1 MRGGTILRVDLTTGS
16 VTKEPTAQYD
26 RLWMGGRGF
35 NARILYEDVG
45 PEVNPFDPEN
55 IIMFSVG
62 PFTGTM
68 VPGSG
73 RTEIA
78 AKSPTTGLQGMSN
91 MGGFWG
97 PELKWAGYDSLIIM
111 GKAPKPVYLAI
122 DNDDVQIRDAL
133 HLWGKDTYETP
144 VAIRADL
151 GDPDTEVA
159 CIGRAGENQVVYA
172 TIQNRLG
179 NAAGRTGMGA
189 VMGSKNL
196 KAIAVRGTKGVSIA
210 EPERFLEL
218 CMDAFEVQKPFL
230 ANPQTVQ
237 AVGNDPP
244 SWALVLGNYEATEWE
259 EQKSLRG
266 GHEPF
271 WKEHKN
277 RLGDGKIGC
286 FNCQIRCS
294 DYYDLPEFGTL
305 VASCNVY
312 ASTMWVLK
320 DPDFK
325 SWYAFST
332 TCQREGIDAM
342 TVSRMLA
349 WAMELREKGKI
360 TNKDT
365 DGIPLDWGNGEAII
379 RMVEKIARREGF
391 GDVLASTVHE
401 ARDRIGRDVDEALN
415 IKGAPLGGTNLVNWR
430 PRGLAAAISPRGGD
444 EYRTRYGSF
453 DYLGGKRSGMTGMS
467 SPDSWEAKAAMSII
481 KKASAKGEEQDED
494 SGITQ
499 FDYKARGG
507 LAALAHK
514 MVAVSDMLGQCRW
527 NTIFLNAGI
536 SIEFQANAM
545 SAGEGRKTTIDDL
558 LEAGSR
564 VAAQERAFAVR
575 EGVTRADD
583 TLPKQLFNLQ
593 MPGTWPEDKMDPEE
607 FEQMKDEYYEAMG
620 WDVKTGAP
628 TSMTLESLEL
638 SDVAAELERLDK
650 LPKGET
656 YDKSTKGLNERKKK
670 RPDRTTRS

>member
-1 MRGGTILRVDLTTGS
+1 M
-16 VTKEPTAQYD
+16 
-26 RLWMGGRGF
+26 
-35 NARILYEDVG
+35 YE
-45 PEVNPFDPEN
+45 EVNPEVTPLDPQN
-55 IIMFSVG
+55 VLVFSAG

-73 RTEIA
+73 RTEVA
-78 AKSPTTGLQGMSN
+78 SKSPATGIQGMSN
-91 MGGFWG
+91 MGGYWG
-97 PELKWAGYDSLIIM
+97 PQLKYAGYDSLIIV

-122 DNDDVQIRDAL
+122 DNDEVEIRDAS
-133 HLWGKDTYETP
+133 HLWGRDTYETP
-144 VAIRADL
+144 IAIRKEL
-151 GDPDTEVA
+151 NDPDTEVA
-159 CIGRAGENQVVYA
+159 CIGRGGENQVVYA

-189 VMGSKNL
+189 VMGSKSL

-218 CMDAFEVQKPFL
+218 CMEAFEVQKPFL
-230 ANPQTVQ
+230 ANPETVQ

-294 DYYDLPEFGTL
+294 NYYDLPQLGTL

-312 ASTMWVLK
+312 TSTMWVLK
-320 DPDFK
+320 DPDFA

-332 TCQREGIDAM
+332 ACQREGIDAM
-342 TVSRMLA
+342 SVSRMLA
-349 WAMELREKGKI
+349 WAMDLYENGKI
-360 TNKDT
+360 TRKDT
-365 DGIPLDWGNGEAII
+365 DGISLNWGNAKAIHQL
-379 RMVEKIARREGF
+379 MEKICRREGF
-391 GDVLASTVHE
+391 GDILASTVRE
-401 ARDRIGRDVDEALN
+401 ARDKIGRGVEEPMH
-415 IKGAPLGGTNLVNWR
+415 IKGLPLGGTNLVNWR
-430 PRGLAAAISPRGGD
+430 PRGLGAAVNPRGGD

-453 DYLGGKRSGMTGMS
+453 DYLGGKGSGMTAMS
-467 SPDSWEAKAAMSII
+467 SPDSWEAKTAMSLVE
-481 KKASAKGEEQDED
+481 KALAEKGARNDKTA
-494 SGITQ
+494 ITQ
-499 FDYKARGG
+499 FDYEARGN

-545 SAGEGRKTTIDDL
+545 SAGEGRETTIEDL

-564 VAAQERAFAVR
+564 VAAQEKAFAAR
-575 EGVTRADD
+575 EGLTRADD
-583 TLPKQLFNLQ
+583 TLPKKLFDLQ
-593 MPGTWPEDKMDPEE
+593 MPGTWPKDKTDPTE
-607 FEQMKDEYYEAMG
+607 FEKMKDEYYEAMG
-620 WDVKTGAP
+620 WDVKTGIP
-628 TSMTLESLEL
+628 RFETLEALGL
-638 SDVAAELERLDK
+638 SDVVIDLEKLGKLSRASTSDPGEAAVARA
-650 LPKGET
+650 
-656 YDKSTKGLNERKKK
+656 ERK
-670 RPDRTTRS
+670 TRA